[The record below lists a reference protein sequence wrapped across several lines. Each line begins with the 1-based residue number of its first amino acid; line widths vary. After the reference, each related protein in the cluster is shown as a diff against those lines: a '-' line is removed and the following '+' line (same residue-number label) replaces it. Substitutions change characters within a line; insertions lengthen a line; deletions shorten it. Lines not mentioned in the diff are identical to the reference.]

1 MTEPYQDPDPV
12 SSNQI
17 KTHTRKG
24 STGEPK
30 KRLRNPFS
38 RSKSASQACTA
49 SSSTVPYRNPFVTTA
64 AAADNNDDDDDVTL
78 VNQEI
83 SHDPDAEFHHVEE
96 RWKFK
101 LKNRKASAP
110 ASDVGEYPR
119 ATSAD
124 DRSTFMELM
133 EKTRGMSPE
142 QVAEF
147 LRARDRVDG
156 ERIMNGRKGDG
167 YQMLAGPF
175 MGTM

>member
-1 MTEPYQDPDPV
+1 MAELYQDLDPV
-12 SSNQI
+12 SSNRT
-17 KTHTRKG
+17 KTRNKKD
-24 STGEPK
+24 STGAPK
-30 KRLRNPFS
+30 KRLYNLFA

-49 SSSTVPYRNPFVTTA
+49 SSSAAPYRNPFTTTA
-64 AAADNNDDDDDVTL
+64 AAAADDDVTL

-110 ASDVGEYPR
+110 ASDVGEYAR

-124 DRSTFMELM
+124 DRSIFMELM
-133 EKTRGMSPE
+133 EKTKGMSPE

>member
-1 MTEPYQDPDPV
+1 MAEPYQDQDPI
-12 SSNQI
+12 STNRT
-17 KTHTRKG
+17 KTRTRKD

-30 KRLRNPFS
+30 KRFRNPFA
-38 RSKSASQACTA
+38 RSKKASQASTA
-49 SSSTVPYRNPFVTTA
+49 GSSTAPYRNPFTNTTN
-64 AAADNNDDDDDVTL
+64 DDDDDDDVTL

-83 SHDPDAEFHHVEE
+83 FHDPDAEFHHAEE

-110 ASDVGEYPR
+110 ASDVGEYAR

-147 LRARDRVDG
+147 LRTRDRVDG

>member
-1 MTEPYQDPDPV
+1 MAELDQDLDPV
-12 SSNQI
+12 SSNRT
-17 KTHTRKG
+17 KTRNKKD
-24 STGEPK
+24 STGAPK
-30 KRLRNPFS
+30 KRLHNLFA

-49 SSSTVPYRNPFVTTA
+49 SSSAAPYRNPFTATA
-64 AAADNNDDDDDVTL
+64 AAADDDDDVTL

-110 ASDVGEYPR
+110 ASDVGEYAR

-124 DRSTFMELM
+124 DRSIFMELM
-133 EKTRGMSPE
+133 EKTKGMSPE